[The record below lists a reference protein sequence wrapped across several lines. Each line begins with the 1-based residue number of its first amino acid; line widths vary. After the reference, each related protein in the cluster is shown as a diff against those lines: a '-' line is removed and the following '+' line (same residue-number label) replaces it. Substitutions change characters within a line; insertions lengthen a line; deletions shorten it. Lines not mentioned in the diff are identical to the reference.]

1 MKFRWFYLAVELLH
15 RLLVATC
22 GLLLASIIGS
32 DERTTKDMDA
42 VIKGIPLEK
51 ELVEGMINGILKID
65 VGDGI
70 GFKITRVDDIRN
82 EDEYGGFKI
91 MIEAV
96 MDSLQMHLA
105 IGLSAG
111 DVITPREI
119 KYQYNCIFEEGTI
132 PILAYTIET
141 SLAEKFHA
149 LVVRGALNTRM
160 KDFYDIYVLIE
171 DNKEVIDFSNIVP
184 AIRSTFGHRKTEIDL
199 ETIKSDLDE
208 IGRSERMAML
218 WSNYQKTATYAQ
230 GIEYTDLFKTIY
242 IVVELLEQCNAKMK
256 K

>member
-1 MKFRWFYLAVELLH
+1 
-15 RLLVATC
+15 
-22 GLLLASIIGS
+22 
-32 DERTTKDMDA
+32 
-42 VIKGIPLEK
+42 
-51 ELVEGMINGILKID
+51 
-65 VGDGI
+65 
-70 GFKITRVDDIRN
+70 
-82 EDEYGGFKI
+82 
-91 MIEAV
+91 
-96 MDSLQMHLA
+96 
-105 IGLSAG
+105 
-111 DVITPREI
+111 
-119 KYQYNCIFEEGTI
+119 
-132 PILAYTIET
+132 
-141 SLAEKFHA
+141 
-149 LVVRGALNTRM
+149 M